1 MPAVPPPPPVFL
13 VGWKNRSTG
22 ERGRIGTKFG
32 NSVSKKHGTR
42 GQLVHQKELVDAF
55 DENKKNEGSEIRT
68 GRGGSGGDDVDSRAF
83 APSGGRPAMD
93 VDETSGAEAS
103 NDDQNHQI
111 FDF

>member
-1 MPAVPPPPPVFL
+1 M
-13 VGWKNRSTG
+13 
-22 ERGRIGTKFG
+22 
-32 NSVSKKHGTR
+32 
-42 GQLVHQKELVDAF
+42 HQKELVDAF